1 MTLIQNRRA
10 TTDHW
15 QLIKPAPVEGKAK
28 VAPEVSFAAVSDDGD
43 VIVPL
48 AQWLQQRD
56 ALLARKGRTA
66 VWLDAHEGAE
76 TIAADLPKLPL
87 IALNFPK
94 FGDGRSL
101 STARLLR
108 ERYGYKGE
116 LRAIGDVF
124 RDLVLGMHRC
134 GIDSFALR
142 DDQDIDDTIKALEEL
157 PIAYQASV
165 DQPLPLF
172 RRRTA

>member
-1 MTLIQNRRA
+1 MKLIRNRRA
-10 TTDHW
+10 EADTW
-15 QLIKPAPVEGKAK
+15 QLIRPVPVEGKT
-28 VAPEVSFAAVSDDGD
+28 EVTFPTLPADGD

-48 AQWLQQRD
+48 AQWRDQRD
-56 ALLARKGRTA
+56 ALLARKGRTG
-66 VWLDAHEGAE
+66 VWLDAHEGADL
-76 TIAADLPKLPL
+76 IAGDAPRLPL

-108 ERYGYKGE
+108 ERHGYKGE

-172 RRRTA
+172 RRRSA

>member
-1 MTLIQNRRA
+1 MKLIKNRRA
-10 TTDHW
+10 ATDDW
-15 QLIKPAPVEGKAK
+15 QLLNPVAAEGKAE
-28 VAPEVSFAAVSDDGD
+28 VAFTTIPADGD

-48 AQWLQQRD
+48 AQWREQRD
-56 ALLARKGRTA
+56 VLLARKGRTG

-76 TIAADLPKLPL
+76 LIAADAPGLPL

-101 STARLLR
+101 TTARLLR
-108 ERYGYKGE
+108 ERYGYQGE

-134 GIDSFALR
+134 GIDSFVLR
-142 DDQDIDDTIKALEEL
+142 DDQDIDDTIQALEEL
-157 PIAYQASV
+157 PVAYQASV

>member
-1 MTLIQNRRA
+1 MKLIQNRRA
-10 TTDHW
+10 AADSW
-15 QLIKPAPVEGKAK
+15 QLFKPVPVEGKAESTF
-28 VAPEVSFAAVSDDGD
+28 PTIPSDGD

-48 AQWLQQRD
+48 AQWQQQKD
-56 ALLARKGRTA
+56 ALLARKGRTG
-66 VWLDAHEGAE
+66 VWLDSHEGADL
-76 TIAADLPKLPL
+76 IAADAPKLPI

-108 ERYGYKGE
+108 ERHGYKGE
-116 LRAIGDVF
+116 LRAIGDVY

-172 RRRTA
+172 RRRAS

>member
-1 MTLIQNRRA
+1 MTLIRNRRVEA
-10 TTDHW
+10 DNW
-15 QLIKPAPVEGKAK
+15 QLFKPVPVEGKTEITFPVIPA
-28 VAPEVSFAAVSDDGD
+28 DGD

-48 AQWLQQRD
+48 AQWLEQRD
-56 ALLARKGRTA
+56 ALRARKGRTG
-66 VWLDAHEGAE
+66 VWLDAHEGADL
-76 TIAADLPKLPL
+76 IAADAPKLPL

-94 FGDGRSL
+94 FGDGRGL

-108 ERYGYKGE
+108 ERYGYQGE

-157 PIAYQASV
+157 PVAYQASV

-172 RRRTA
+172 RRRAG

>member
-1 MTLIQNRRA
+1 MKLIQHRRA
-10 TTDHW
+10 ATDSW
-15 QLIKPAPVEGKAK
+15 QLFKPVPAEGEAE
-28 VAPEVSFAAVSDDGD
+28 VAFTAVPADGD

-56 ALLARKGRTA
+56 ALLARQGRTG
-66 VWLDAHEGAE
+66 VWLDAHEGADQ
-76 TIAADLPKLPL
+76 IAADAPKLPL

-108 ERYGYKGE
+108 ERYGYPGE
-116 LRAIGDVF
+116 LRAIGEVF

-142 DDQDIDDTIKALEEL
+142 DDQDVDDAIKALEEL
-157 PIAYQASV
+157 PLAYQASV

-172 RRRTA
+172 RRRAG